1 MLAGS
6 FAGVTVKLKVELEGV
21 EESSLPS
28 STLTWKEADV
38 VSEPS
43 CSKETKS
50 CGELSACEGGS
61 GAAVDEDSAVGQ
73 RGDGEGDP
81 IGVIV

>member
-1 MLAGS
+1 M
-6 FAGVTVKLKVELEGV
+6 FEGD
-21 EESSLPS
+21 L
-28 STLTWKEADV
+28 
-38 VSEPS
+38 
-43 CSKETKS
+43 S

-81 IGVIV
+81 SGVIV